1 MSNENQSVVI
11 PVPLFNSLTDYLS
24 GRPYRE
30 VNQLIDE
37 IRHSAKIIEVPE
49 EVEEEK
55 TDD

>member
-1 MSNENQSVVI
+1 MSDDNQNVII

-37 IRHSAKIIEVPE
+37 IRHSAKVVEVPQ
-49 EVEEEK
+49 EEETK
-55 TDD
+55 EDE

>member
-1 MSNENQSVVI
+1 MSNDNQNVVI

-24 GRPYRE
+24 SRPYRE

-37 IRHSAKIIEVPE
+37 IRNSAKVVEMSDK
-49 EVEEEK
+49 EEEP